1 MQYKNIFF
9 EKFNKVAQITLNRP
23 EVKNALNVPMFVEMA
38 NAVEDVMRDDQI
50 KSLVITGAGDTF
62 SSGGDVD
69 FVLEDLCPKSSVEI
83 RNLIKEYYGTTVL
96 SLRNLDKPVV
106 GAINGAA
113 LGAGFDLLL
122 HFDVRIAS
130 ETATFGSIWVKVGII
145 PALGGMFLLPK
156 IIGLGR
162 ASEMILTGEVIDA
175 QEALKIGLVNKVVP
189 AEQLQK
195 EVMDL
200 ATRLSNGPP
209 LATSIAKQG
218 INRGLSGHLLGELD
232 WAASMQSICF
242 KTEDCREGIV
252 AFKERRK
259 PKFQG
264 K

>member
-1 MQYKNIFF
+1 M
-9 EKFNKVAQITLNRP
+9 NRP
-23 EVKNALNVPMFVEMA
+23 EVKNALNVPVLAEMG
-38 NAVEDVMRDDQI
+38 NAVEDVMRDDEI

-69 FVLEDLCPKSSVEI
+69 FVLNELRPKSPIEI
-83 RNLIKEYYGTTVL
+83 RNLIIEYYGTGVL

-106 GAINGAA
+106 GAINGPA

-122 HFDVRIAS
+122 HFDIRVAS
-130 ETATFGSIWVKVGII
+130 ETATFGSIWTKVGII

-162 ASEMILTGEVIDA
+162 ASEMILTGDIIDA
-175 QEALKIGLVNKVVP
+175 HEAFKIGLVNKVVP
-189 AEQLQK
+189 AEKLQE
-195 EVMDL
+195 EVVDL

-218 INRGLSGHLLGELD
+218 INRGLSGDLAGELD
-232 WAASMQSICF
+232 WAVSMQSICF

-252 AFKERRK
+252 AFKEKRK
-259 PKFQG
+259 PRFQG

>member
-1 MQYKNIFF
+1 MKYQNICF
-9 EKFNKVAQITLNRP
+9 EKFDKVARITLNRP

-50 KSLVITGAGDTF
+50 KSLVITGAGDAF

-69 FVLEDLCPKSSVEI
+69 FVLDDLCPKSPVEI
-83 RNLIKEYYGTTVL
+83 RDLIKGHYGTTVL
-96 SLRNLDKPVV
+96 SLRNLGKPVV

-130 ETATFGSIWVKVGII
+130 ETAKFGSIWVKVGII

-175 QEALKIGLVNKVVP
+175 QEAFRIGLVTKVVR

-218 INRGLSGHLLGELD
+218 INRGLSGRLLDELD

-242 KTEDCREGIV
+242 KTEDCREGIM

>member
-1 MQYKNIFF
+1 MQYKNIRF
-9 EKFNKVAQITLNRP
+9 EKFNKVARITLNRP
-23 EVKNALNVPMFVEMA
+23 EVKNALNLLVLVEMA
-38 NAVEDVMRDDQI
+38 NAVEDVMRDDEI
-50 KSLVITGAGDTF
+50 KSLVITGTGDTF

-69 FVLEDLCPKSSVEI
+69 FVLNDLCPKSSVEI
-83 RNLIKEYYGTTVL
+83 RNIIKEHYGTAVL

-106 GAINGAA
+106 GAINGPA

-122 HFDVRIAS
+122 HFDIRIAS

-162 ASEMILTGEVIDA
+162 ASEMILTGDIIDA
-175 QEALKIGLVNKVVP
+175 QEAFKIGLVNKVVP
-189 AEQLQK
+189 AEQLQE
-195 EVMDL
+195 EVMDF
-200 ATRLSNGPP
+200 AARLSNGPP

-218 INRGLSGHLLGELD
+218 INRSLSGHLSGELD

-242 KTEDCREGIV
+242 KTEDCREGIM